1 MISSKG
7 STARKLSVF
16 ALLSVIVA
24 TQTFVSAGFL
34 IAPST
39 TTSSRR
45 QHTDHPRQY
54 RESHRGFARSTQLS
68 RFGLHEKNDPASTTA
83 AIRGG
88 DGGDDDDDVELKEC
102 CAQVAG
108 MFGNLRIPASLIA
121 GASLGS
127 AFALPML
134 ESDGFKVGF
143 AKRIYAFSMIST
155 LGSMLLV
162 VIISTIVMN
171 DISLCPK
178 RLSKSV
184 GDYVNENYTL
194 EWMLVKSNFYYGAL
208 SFVVGSGF
216 RAWISIA
223 CPVVGRGVI
232 GILVSLTLICQ
243 SYLIEKTKGHTP
255 GETSIRK
262 MVVRFVKEI
271 GAKSKAN
278 PLFGAGAITWLATV
292 TYLVI
297 KFPHIYL
304 YLSKM
309 DY

>member
-16 ALLSVIVA
+16 ALLAVIVA

-39 TTSSRR
+39 TAPSRP
-45 QHTDHPRQY
+45 QHTGHPRRY
-54 RESHRGFARSTQLS
+54 TNSHRGFGHGNQQSK
-68 RFGLHEKNDPASTTA
+68 FGLHEKNDPASTTA

-88 DGGDDDDDVELKEC
+88 DGGDDDDVELRDC

-143 AKRIYAFSMIST
+143 AKRVYAFSMITT

-162 VIISTIVMN
+162 VMISTIVMN
-171 DISLCPK
+171 DIFLCPK
-178 RLSKSV
+178 RFSKSV
-184 GDYVNENYTL
+184 GDYVNENYAL

-208 SFVVGSGF
+208 AFVVGSGF

-232 GILVSLTLICQ
+232 GILASLTLICKA
-243 SYLIEKTKGHTP
+243 YLIEKTKGHTP

-271 GAKSKAN
+271 GAKAKAN

-292 TYLVI
+292 TYLTI
-297 KFPHIYL
+297 KFPHIYF